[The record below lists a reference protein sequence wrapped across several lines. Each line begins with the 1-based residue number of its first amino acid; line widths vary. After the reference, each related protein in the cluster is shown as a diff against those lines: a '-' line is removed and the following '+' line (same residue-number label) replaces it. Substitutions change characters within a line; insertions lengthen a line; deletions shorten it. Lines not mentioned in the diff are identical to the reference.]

1 MTIDLALMSNA
12 LPEMFVL
19 TVAAVSI
26 LFELFVSPR
35 CKNVTYLTVQF
46 GVIGA
51 AIMLV
56 FQLGVYRS
64 VSFGGLFVAD
74 DVAVLLKLF
83 ILACVYFS
91 FCYSRQYVQDKNM
104 PTGEYYIL
112 GLFSTLGMMILVSAH
127 SLLTIY
133 LGLELMS
140 LPLYALIA
148 LRRESGTATEAAMKY
163 FVMGAIA
170 SGILLYGMSVLY
182 GAVGSLD
189 LSVIAD
195 RMTQVWQTTPM
206 MLSFAVVFLVVGV
219 CFKLAAVPFHMWAPD
234 VYHGAP
240 SAVTI
245 LISSAPKLAAAGM
258 MFRIF
263 AFGLPA
269 IAAQWQPLFTMVA
282 LLSVVVGNLFA
293 VVQTNIKRLFAYS
306 AIAHMGYMLFG
317 LIAATPEGFAASLY
331 YILIY
336 GLMAVA
342 GFGLIIMMSRLGLDA
357 EMIDDLK
364 GLNARSPWLAAMM
377 LITLFSMA
385 GVPPMVGFFTKFM
398 VLKALVASG
407 FMKLAFIGLVAAVI
421 GAYNY
426 IRIVKTMYFET
437 PVLSS
442 SLVITTSV
450 KAVFSVNALCLLAF
464 GLAPNAIVQA
474 CIQAFNASN

>member
-1 MTIDLALMSNA
+1 
-12 LPEMFVL
+12 
-19 TVAAVSI
+19 
-26 LFELFVSPR
+26 
-35 CKNVTYLTVQF
+35 
-46 GVIGA
+46 
-51 AIMLV
+51 
-56 FQLGVYRS
+56 
-64 VSFGGLFVAD
+64 
-74 DVAVLLKLF
+74 
-83 ILACVYFS
+83 
-91 FCYSRQYVQDKNM
+91 
-104 PTGEYYIL
+104 
-112 GLFSTLGMMILVSAH
+112 
-127 SLLTIY
+127 
-133 LGLELMS
+133 
-140 LPLYALIA
+140 
-148 LRRESGTATEAAMKY
+148 
-163 FVMGAIA
+163 
-170 SGILLYGMSVLY
+170 
-182 GAVGSLD
+182 
-189 LSVIAD
+189 
-195 RMTQVWQTTPM
+195 
-206 MLSFAVVFLVVGV
+206 
-219 CFKLAAVPFHMWAPD
+219 MWAPD

-282 LLSVVVGNLFA
+282 LLSVIVGNLFA

-377 LITLFSMA
+377 LITLFSMV